1 MATARLSRRE
11 MFKLA
16 AAGVVGFSQS
26 GWLES
31 LAADT
36 AGHPQRRRA
45 CILLWMNGGPS
56 QTDTFDLKP
65 GHANGG
71 PFREIQTSVPGIRI
85 SEHLPKLAR
94 NMEHMAIIRSMSS
107 REGEPVIWLNRIGL
121 TWFGAAFYL
130 LLLALALGLVGWVA
144 GRFGSR
150 ERVLRVG
157 TPLVVLATAGI
168 TAYGTHEAD
177 QVAITET
184 TVASPDVPASADGLR
199 VALITD
205 LHVGP
210 IRGAELTQRVVDL
223 VEGADV
229 DLVVLGGDLADG
241 TVRHVGET
249 LDPLGDLTA
258 PTYAVTGNH
267 EYISGEPEA
276 WVEEWE
282 RLGITALR
290 NASERLPEGIVMAGV
305 EDASGASDRYEGGLP
320 PDFEAA
326 LEGAAP
332 DDFVL
337 LAAHQPAE
345 AAEVPDD
352 LVESVDL
359 VVSGH
364 THGGQ
369 LWPFGYA
376 VLAEQGTIAGL
387 DEIDDIRVLT
397 SRGAGAWGPPL
408 RVLAPPEVPVITLQR
423 G

>member
-1 MATARLSRRE
+1 MIAFLAVVLGLTALWI
-11 MFKLA
+11 
-16 AAGVVGFSQS
+16 G
-26 GWLES
+26 
-31 LAADT
+31 
-36 AGHPQRRRA
+36 
-45 CILLWMNGGPS
+45 LLWWRLAVAPGYRWPTRIAIGVLLLAGFG
-56 QTDTFDLKP
+56 TFF
-65 GHANGG
+65 A
-71 PFREIQTSVPGIRI
+71 
-85 SEHLPKLAR
+85 A
-94 NMEHMAIIRSMSS
+94 MSS
-107 REGEPVIWLNRIGL
+107 REGEPVVWLNRIGL

-130 LLLALALGLVGWVA
+130 LLLALALGLAGWVA

-168 TAYGTHEAD
+168 TAYGTYEAD
-177 QVAITET
+177 RVAITET
-184 TVASPDVPASADGLR
+184 TIASPDVPESADGLR

-210 IRGAELTQRVVDL
+210 IRGADFTQRVVDL

-241 TVRHVGET
+241 TVRHVGQT

-258 PTYAVTGNH
+258 PAYAVTGNH

-276 WVEEWE
+276 WVEKWE
-282 RLGITALR
+282 ELGITALR

-326 LEGAAP
+326 LEGVAG

-345 AAEVPDD
+345 ADEVPDG

-387 DEIDDIRVLT
+387 DEINDIRVLT

>member
-1 MATARLSRRE
+1 MIGFLAVVLGLTALWI
-11 MFKLA
+11 
-16 AAGVVGFSQS
+16 G
-26 GWLES
+26 
-31 LAADT
+31 
-36 AGHPQRRRA
+36 
-45 CILLWMNGGPS
+45 LLWWRLAVAPGYRWPTRIAVGVLLVAGFG
-56 QTDTFDLKP
+56 TFFVAM
-65 GHANGG
+65 G
-71 PFREIQTSVPGIRI
+71 
-85 SEHLPKLAR
+85 
-94 NMEHMAIIRSMSS
+94 S
-107 REGEPVIWLNRIGL
+107 REGEPVVWLNRIGL

-130 LLLALALGLVGWVA
+130 LLLSLALGLVAWVV
-144 GRFGSR
+144 GRFGDAR
-150 ERVLRVG
+150 ERVLRLG
-157 TPLVVLATAGI
+157 TPLVVIATAVI
-168 TAYGTHEAD
+168 TAYGTYEAD
-177 QVAITET
+177 RVAITET
-184 TVASPDVPASADGLR
+184 TVASADVPEAADGLR

-210 IRGAELTQRVVDL
+210 IRGADFTQRVVDL
-223 VEGADV
+223 VEDSDV

-241 TVRHVGET
+241 TVRHVGDT
-249 LDPLGDLTA
+249 LAPLADLTA

-267 EYISGEPEA
+267 EYLSGEPEA

-290 NASERLPEGIVMAGV
+290 NASERLPGGIVMAGV

-326 LEGAAP
+326 LEGAGP

-352 LVESVDL
+352 LVDSVDL